1 MKCSII
7 RWALISALALPP
19 LVHAQIYKWVDDKGV
34 TTYGNKPPPNAA
46 GLTALPD
53 GESRLTVIP
62 SSRPQPAPA
71 AREPDLA
78 SRIAR
83 VEHNRDALPSG
94 VDRATVAAL
103 GRQLEWRERCSAQR
117 RVDCTAPTAATYD
130 ITPSYSP
137 FR

>member
-1 MKCSII
+1 MNVSII
-7 RWALISALALPP
+7 RWALISALALPQFA
-19 LVHAQIYKWVDDKGV
+19 HAQIYKWVDEKGV
-34 TTYGNKPPPNAA
+34 TSYGNKPPPNAA
-46 GLTALPD
+46 RLATLTD
-53 GESRLTVIP
+53 GESRLSVIP

-71 AREPDLA
+71 ARERDLE

-83 VEHNRDALPSG
+83 VERDRDALPSG

-103 GRQLEWRERCSAQR
+103 GRQLDWRERCFAER

>member
-1 MKCSII
+1 MNVSII

-19 LVHAQIYKWVDDKGV
+19 LVHAQTYKWVDDQGV
-34 TTYGNKPPPNAA
+34 TNYGNKPPPNAGRLA
-46 GLTALPD
+46 TLTD
-53 GESRLTVIP
+53 GESRLSVIP

-71 AREPDLA
+71 ARERDLE

-83 VEHNRDALPSG
+83 VERDRDALPNG

-103 GRQLEWRERCSAQR
+103 GRQIEWRERCFAER

>member
-1 MKCSII
+1 MNVSII
-7 RWALISALALPP
+7 RWALIGALALP
-19 LVHAQIYKWVDDKGV
+19 LLAHAQIYKWVDDQGV
-34 TTYGNKPPPNAA
+34 TNYGNKPPPNAV
-46 GLTALPD
+46 GLTTLTG
-53 GESRLTVIP
+53 GESRVSVIP
-62 SSRPQPAPA
+62 SPRPQPAPA
-71 AREPDLA
+71 ASERDLG

-83 VEHNRDALPSG
+83 VERDRDALPSG

-103 GRQLEWRERCSAQR
+103 GRQIEWRERCFAER

>member
-1 MKCSII
+1 MNVSII
-7 RWALISALALPP
+7 RWALISALALPQFA
-19 LVHAQIYKWVDDKGV
+19 HAQIYKWVDEKGV
-34 TTYGNKPPPNAA
+34 TSYGNKPPPNAA
-46 GLTALPD
+46 RLATLTD
-53 GESRLTVIP
+53 GESRLSVIP

-71 AREPDLA
+71 ARERDLE

-83 VEHNRDALPSG
+83 V
-94 VDRATVAAL
+94 DRATVDAL
-103 GRQLEWRERCSAQR
+103 GRQLEWRERCFAER

>member
-1 MKCSII
+1 LS
-7 RWALISALALPP
+7 
-19 LVHAQIYKWVDDKGV
+19 
-34 TTYGNKPPPNAA
+34 
-46 GLTALPD
+46 
-53 GESRLTVIP
+53 VIP
-62 SSRPQPAPA
+62 SSRPQPAPLR
-71 AREPDLA
+71 ARDLERDLG

-83 VEHNRDALPSG
+83 VGRDRDALPSR

-103 GRQLEWRERCSAQR
+103 GRQLEWRERCFAER